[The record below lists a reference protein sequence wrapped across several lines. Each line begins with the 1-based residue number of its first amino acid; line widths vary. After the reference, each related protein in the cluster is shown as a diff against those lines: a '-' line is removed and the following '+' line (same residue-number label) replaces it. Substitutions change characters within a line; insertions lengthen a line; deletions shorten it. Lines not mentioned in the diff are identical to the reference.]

1 MLVLGRKPN
10 QKIFIGE
17 NIVVTIASVKGNLVK
32 VGIEAPQEIQVVRE
46 EAKEKGK

>member
-10 QKIFIGE
+10 QKIFIGD
-17 NIVVTIASVKGNLVK
+17 NIVVTIAAVKGNLVR
-32 VGIEAPQEIQVVRE
+32 VGIEAPPDIKVVRE